1 MVDEPVEIF
10 DDDELLRR
18 VLPYCIVGET
28 CVSSGAFKDRRKKPL
43 NKFSTGGT
51 KLLGSRSECLARPGV
66 PPNMR
71 LIGFM
76 AKTPRSLDLRVWH
89 DPEDGDRSH
98 CSVEG
103 ENSSDK
109 CDILAGKSWPIPA
122 NGL

>member
-10 DDDELLRR
+10 DEDELLRR
-18 VLPYCIVGET
+18 VFPYCIVDET
-28 CVSSGAFKDRRKKPL
+28 RVSSGAFKDRRKKPL
-43 NKFSTGGT
+43 NKFSTSST
-51 KLLGSRSECLARPGV
+51 KLLGSRSECLARPEV

-71 LIGFM
+71 LIGFL
-76 AKTPRSLDLRVWH
+76 AKTPRSLDFRVWH
-89 DPEDGDRSH
+89 DPEDGDRAH

-109 CDILAGKSWPIPA
+109 CDILAGKSWPIPT